1 MAQEFKVWIIQAGTL
16 PHVRP
21 DFAIIQVPGSAD
33 LMVMPGN
40 GAEDF
45 LKEAATEASL
55 PMPEIVYGTRGLAAA
70 DPEWDG
76 QSEYVCEGCGEAESA
91 DDRVAYNIF
100 KRSQAGD
107 EEETE

>member
-1 MAQEFKVWIIQAGTL
+1 MTQGFKVWIIQAGTL
-16 PHVRP
+16 RHVSK
-21 DFAIIQVPGSAD
+21 DFSIMQVPESEE
-33 LMVMPGN
+33 LMVMLGN

-45 LKEAATEASL
+45 IKEIVAETSL